1 MQQRHRYWERL
12 AIMNRRQI
20 ILGLVAFGMT
30 ACQQAPTTRSGADEM
45 LMPNI
50 YRITP
55 SQKTEV
61 QYRMLDSVN
70 ALRIENGLGAVVF
83 DDRLNAAAAIH
94 SRDMARQ
101 DRPWL
106 FGSDRSTPVDR
117 AQRSGFSGRLLGENV
132 SETYETE
139 LQTLDAWMSQNG
151 TRSIILLPNARSM
164 GFAWF
169 QEPDGRLWWTL
180 NMGGSTSRP

>member
-1 MQQRHRYWERL
+1 MD
-12 AIMNRRQI
+12 RRKLV
-20 ILGLVAFGMT
+20 LGLAAFGIM
-30 ACQQAPTTRSGADEM
+30 ACQQAPTTRSVADG
-45 LMPNI
+45 LVIPDI

-55 SQKTEV
+55 SQQTEV
-61 QYRMLDSVN
+61 RFRMLDSVN
-70 ALRIENGLGAVVF
+70 ALRIANGLEVVAF
-83 DDRLNAAAAIH
+83 DEELNIAAAIH

-106 FGSDRSTPVDR
+106 FGSDGSTPLDR
-117 AQRSGFSGRLLGENV
+117 ARRAGFSGRLLGENV

-139 LQTLDAWMSQNG
+139 LQTLEAWMSRDD
-151 TRSIILLPNARSM
+151 TRSIILASNARSM

-180 NMGGSTSRP
+180 NMGMTHRT